1 MDTDCRKIVLVDD
14 KPSFRSTIKLLLR
27 KIGGNRITAE
37 FGSGTEFLENLLS
50 VDADIVFMDIEMPGI
65 TGIETTRRALQ
76 IRPELTI
83 IGLSL
88 YDEPEYIEKLI
99 DAGARGYLL
108 KLGDNFSLMET
119 MIKFPKAE
127 IFYSK
132 EIAPDVV
139 KKPPVKK
146 RIVIVE
152 WSEGTRFITEYTL
165 ANQGYDVFSYTDAE
179 TALQNL
185 DADSP
190 DLIVA
195 DYSLPGT
202 DGLSFFECVRQNS
215 NFANVKAI
223 LLSLKTDDEVMR
235 RGAALGVNEVLRK
248 PFTAIAL
255 TLGVEKALYG
265 SAQ

>member
-1 MDTDCRKIVLVDD
+1 MNTECRKIVLVDD
-14 KPSFRSTIKLLLR
+14 KMSFRSTIKLLLR
-27 KIGGNRITAE
+27 KVGGSTITAE
-37 FGSGTEFLENLLS
+37 FGSGAEFLENINS

-65 TGIETTRRALQ
+65 SGIETTRRALK

-88 YDEPEYIEKLI
+88 YDEPAYIEKLI

-119 MIKFPKAE
+119 IIKFPKAE

-132 EIAPDVV
+132 EITPGV

-152 WSEGTRFITEYTL
+152 GSEGTRFITEYTL
-165 ANQGYDVFSYTDAE
+165 TNQGYQVFSYAE
-179 TALQNL
+179 GGAAVQNL
-185 DADSP
+185 KDDKP
-190 DLIVA
+190 DLIIA
-195 DYSLPGT
+195 DYSLPDT
-202 DGLSFFECVRQNS
+202 NGLDFAERVREDSDFNDT
-215 NFANVKAI
+215 KII
-223 LLSLKTDDEVMR
+223 LLSIKTD
-235 RGAALGVNEVLRK
+235 NEIMQRASSLSVTSVLRK

-255 TLGVEKALYG
+255 TTEVEKSLYL
-265 SAQ
+265 

>member
-27 KIGGNRITAE
+27 KIGGNKITAE

-50 VDADIVFMDIEMPGI
+50 VDVDIVFMDIEMPGI
-65 TGIETTRRALQ
+65 TGIEATRMALEV
-76 IRPELTI
+76 RPELTI

-119 MIKFPKAE
+119 IIKFPKAE

-132 EIAPDVV
+132 EIAPTVV

-152 WSEGTRFITEYTL
+152 PSEGTRFITEYTL
-165 ANQGYDVFSYTDAE
+165 ANQGYEVFSYADAE
-179 TALQNL
+179 SALQNL
-185 DADSP
+185 TIDNP
-190 DLIVA
+190 DLIVV
-195 DYSLPGT
+195 DYTLPDT
-202 DGLSFFECVRQNS
+202 DGLSLLERVRQN
-215 NFANVKAI
+215 NDFANVKAI
-223 LLSLKTDDEVMR
+223 LLSLKTNDEVMQ
-235 RGAALGVNEVLRK
+235 RGKELSVNEILRK

-255 TLGVEKALYG
+255 TLGVEKAIYG